1 MSRAV
6 LDRASTGALTA
17 RCRAIRD
24 RLSEHLDGTLGE
36 REGERLEAHLAAC
49 PACRAFANTLEATIR
64 AIRELP
70 REQLS
75 PAARA
80 RLQQLVPAP
89 DVNQREVADGGHL
102 GPRGPQR

>member
-6 LDRASTGALTA
+6 LDRASIGTPSTICQAV
-17 RCRAIRD
+17 RD
-24 RLSEHLDGTLGE
+24 QVNEHLDGTLGE
-36 REGERLEAHLAAC
+36 RAGGRLEAHLAGC
-49 PACRAFANTLEATIR
+49 SACRGFANTLEATIR
-64 AIRELP
+64 AVRELP

-89 DVNQREVADGGHL
+89 DVNQRELADGGPL
-102 GPRGPQR
+102 RPRGAKR

>member
-17 RCRAIRD
+17 SCRAIRD

-36 REGERLEAHLAAC
+36 REGEQLKAHLAAY
-49 PACRAFANTLEATIR
+49 PACRAFANALEATIR

-70 REQLS
+70 REQV
-75 PAARA
+75 PAAA
-80 RLQQLVPAP
+80 RGRLRRLVPAP
-89 DVNQREVADGGHL
+89 GLNQRNLADGGQP
-102 GPRGPQR
+102 GPRGPKR